1 MISPTKPIHALRTCL
16 HDQGLFIYLRVMATD
31 PWADVEATLVT
42 INVEDITTEAI
53 HAYMDLQIGGIKDVE
68 TLDEQRIAAYYREYS
83 NKSKKYKAMGGQS
96 DLFKEF
102 SVLFMTVVML
112 HMNLYVMLKGKACLL
127 VSELEGHKIDWTE
140 WKRRASYDKS
150 WQIKGGQ

>member
-31 PWADVEATLVT
+31 PWADVEATLAT

-53 HAYMDLQIGGIKDVE
+53 HAYMDLQISGIKDME
-68 TLDEQRIAAYYREYS
+68 TLDDRKITAYYEEYS
-83 NKSKKYKAMGGQS
+83 TTSKTYKTMGGQS
-96 DLFKEF
+96 DLFKEL

-112 HMNLYVMLKGKACLL
+112 HMNP
-127 VSELEGHKIDWTE
+127 
-140 WKRRASYDKS
+140 
-150 WQIKGGQ
+150 